1 MAWVGYLEFPDHIQ
15 YMIENKVIKL
25 NKQSKKEEWLECHVV
40 LRKFKHYIYNAYV
53 DQKELIFPSYLWSFV
68 HHAAYHSAPLE
79 IIQMINIDKYPL
91 SLPDGEGK
99 IALDHIDTNMPQNY
113 KDLLQPVYKIDF
125 LPLEMKLIQANFHA
139 VIYECIDGLVE
150 KYNLILPVLCV
161 MLEDISK
168 CDDERKFPIPDS
180 GGFTYKFDFSE
191 CMSEVKALLCNYIP
205 SLEGGTEI
213 SFKCT
218 ADGWSVAGDETTL

>member
-1 MAWVGYLEFPDHIQ
+1 MAWVGYLQFPDHLK
-15 YMIENKVIKL
+15 YLIENKVTKL
-25 NKQSKKEEWLECHVV
+25 NKCSKKEEWLECYTS
-40 LRKFKHYIYNAYV
+40 LRKFKHYIYNAIV
-53 DQKELIFPSYLWSFV
+53 DQKELLFPSYLWTFV

-99 IALDHIDTNMPQNY
+99 LALDHIDPMMSQHY
-113 KDLLQPVYKIDF
+113 KDLLQPVYKVDF

-139 VIYECIDGLVE
+139 VIYDCINGLVE

-168 CDDERKFPIPDS
+168 CENQGNFSVPDI
-180 GGFTYKFDFSE
+180 GGFTYRFDLGECRSE
-191 CMSEVKALLCNYIP
+191 LKALLCDFIP
-205 SLEGGTEI
+205 ILEGSTEV
-213 SFKCT
+213 SYKCT
-218 ADGWSVAGDETTL
+218 ADGWAIAGSETIL